1 MSFRISCMFFA
12 SPGALE
18 LGFIAECPREVPQLV
33 TTLLSFRS
41 FQSTGSQG
49 VPRFQRFWVHVYPRA
64 MIQISIFQYSPYDL
78 DLNRYFDF
86 KYPPSVSNVAS
97 WEHHFQ
103 KMAGFSM
110 QLMTQKIRRFSP
122 AFRLKNG
129 SQSSDGQFRAATIRI
144 REQQQQNVHGVAA
157 EGVTHGLVDG
167 TWRVH

>member
-1 MSFRISCMFFA
+1 
-12 SPGALE
+12 
-18 LGFIAECPREVPQLV
+18 
-33 TTLLSFRS
+33 
-41 FQSTGSQG
+41 
-49 VPRFQRFWVHVYPRA
+49 
-64 MIQISIFQYSPYDL
+64 
-78 DLNRYFDF
+78 
-86 KYPPSVSNVAS
+86 
-97 WEHHFQ
+97 
-103 KMAGFSM
+103 M